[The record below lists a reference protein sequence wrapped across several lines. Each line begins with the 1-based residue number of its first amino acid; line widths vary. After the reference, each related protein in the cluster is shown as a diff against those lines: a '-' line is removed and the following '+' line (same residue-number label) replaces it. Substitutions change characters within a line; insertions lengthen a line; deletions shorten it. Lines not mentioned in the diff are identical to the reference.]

1 MSDFATILPPVIAL
15 LKSKA
20 TRKQL
25 TAKINESVDIP
36 MIGEE
41 TEAKVIKA
49 VIKAI
54 VKGLEEFIEPDSDD
68 E

>member
-1 MSDFATILPPVIAL
+1 
-15 LKSKA
+15 
-20 TRKQL
+20 
-25 TAKINESVDIP
+25 

>member
-1 MSDFATILPPVIAL
+1 MSDFATILPPVLAL
-15 LKSKA
+15 LKTKA

-41 TEAKVIKA
+41 TEAKVIKCI
-49 VIKAI
+49 IKAI
-54 VKGLEEFIEPDSDD
+54 IKALEEFIEVDSDT